1 MFRSKGLGRLVVC
14 LLLVCCLLLPQAI
27 SATAVGINQDTSVS
41 SGRTVSYVHL
51 IPYYAGMIIG
61 SLEDGTKLTVLGTSG
76 DFYKIDCYG
85 LTGYIAISQV
95 RQNEAGDY
103 LVSCQKNSSET
114 TVLPS
119 HTPQKALDI
128 RGQLRTEAI
137 KHIGVRYLHGGTTPW
152 GFDCCGFTQYVY
164 AQNGQSIYRTVAGQM
179 MNGVLIAKEDL
190 QCGDL
195 VIFQNTTG
203 YGHLA
208 SHVGMYIGN
217 GELIHAGDDGVGIT
231 PLNHSYITAHYMCAI
246 RVVLSDLPEE
256 SISLNLDL
264 SQNFNGSYWRENSQ
278 TESSGNSF
286 GSCISTPMPV

>member
-1 MFRSKGLGRLVVC
+1 MFRSKGLGRMIVC
-14 LLLVCCLLLPQAI
+14 LLLVCCMLLPQVM
-27 SATAVGINQDTSVS
+27 SAAALEIEEDETVHI
-41 SGRTVSYVHL
+41 GRTVSYVHL

-61 SLEDGTKLTVLGTSG
+61 SLENGTKLTVLGTSG
-76 DFYKIDCYG
+76 DFYKIDCSG

-103 LVSCQKNSSET
+103 LVSCRKGSDET

-119 HTPQKALDI
+119 YSPQDALNL
-128 RGQLRTEAI
+128 RGALRTEAL
-137 KHIGVRYLHGGTTPW
+137 KYIGTRYLHGGTTPW
-152 GFDCCGFTQYVY
+152 GFDCCGYTQYVY

-179 MNGVLIAKEDL
+179 MNGGLIAKEDL

-195 VIFQNTTG
+195 IIFQNTTG

-231 PLNHSYITAHYMCAI
+231 PLNHGYITAHYMCAI

-256 SISLNLDL
+256 NISLELDL

-286 GSCISTPMPV
+286 GSCISTPESV

>member
-1 MFRSKGLGRLVVC
+1 MFRSKGLGRMVVC
-14 LLLVCCLLLPQAI
+14 LLLVCCMLLPQVM
-27 SATAVGINQDTSVS
+27 SAAALEIEEDETVHI
-41 SGRTVSYVHL
+41 GRTVSYVHL

-61 SLEDGTKLTVLGTSG
+61 SLENGTKLTVLGTSG

-95 RQNEAGDY
+95 QQNEAGDY
-103 LVSCQKNSSET
+103 LVSCRKSSDET

-119 HTPQKALDI
+119 YSPQDALNL
-128 RGQLRTEAI
+128 RGALRTEAL
-137 KHIGVRYLHGGTTPW
+137 KYIGTRYLHGGTTPW
-152 GFDCCGFTQYVY
+152 GFDCCGYTQYVY

-195 VIFQNTTG
+195 IIFQNTTG

-231 PLNHSYITAHYMCAI
+231 PLNHGYITAHYMCAI

-256 SISLNLDL
+256 NISLELDL

-286 GSCISTPMPV
+286 GSCISTPESV

>member
-1 MFRSKGLGRLVVC
+1 MFRSKGLGRMVIC
-14 LLLVCCLLLPQAI
+14 LLLVCCMLLPQAM
-27 SATAVGINQDTSVS
+27 SATALEIEEDETIHI
-41 SGRTVSYVHL
+41 GRTVSYVHL

-61 SLEDGTKLTVLGTSG
+61 SLENGTKLTVLGTSG

-95 RQNEAGDY
+95 QRNDAGDY
-103 LVSCQKNSSET
+103 LVACKKGSGET

-119 HTPQKALDI
+119 HSTQDALDL
-128 RGQLRTEAI
+128 RGQLRTEAM

-179 MNGVLIAKEDL
+179 MNGVIISKEDL

-195 VIFQNTTG
+195 IIFQNTTG

-217 GELIHAGDDGVGIT
+217 NQLIHCGDDGVGIT
-231 PLNHSYITAHYMCAI
+231 DLYHPYITQHYMCSI
-246 RVVLSDLPEE
+246 RVVLSDLPAE
-256 SISLNLDL
+256 SISLNMDL

-286 GSCISTPMPV
+286 GSSITQPDLV

>member
-1 MFRSKGLGRLVVC
+1 MFRSKGLGRMAVC
-14 LLLVCCLLLPQAI
+14 LLLVCCMLLPQVM
-27 SATAVGINQDTSVS
+27 SAAALEIEEDETVHI
-41 SGRTVSYVHL
+41 GRTVSYVHL

-61 SLEDGTKLTVLGTSG
+61 SLENGTKLTVLGTSG

-103 LVSCQKNSSET
+103 LVSCRKGSDET

-119 HTPQKALDI
+119 YSPQDALNL
-128 RGQLRTEAI
+128 RGALRTEAL
-137 KHIGVRYLHGGTTPW
+137 KHIGTRYLHGGTTPW
-152 GFDCCGFTQYVY
+152 GFDCCGYTQYVY

-195 VIFQNTTG
+195 IIFQNTTG

-231 PLNHSYITAHYMCAI
+231 PLNHGYITAHYMCAI

-256 SISLNLDL
+256 NISLELDL

-286 GSCISTPMPV
+286 GSCISTPESV